1 MGYSSVL
8 SWEKVNGQSR
18 TKWAEVCI
26 RGGERWFIP
35 SQQSR
40 GARCVFGTLGGFLPE
55 QLELDGCWLL
65 RTKARR
71 KGRAASANSE
81 GALSLSK
88 QPAFRRRPSCI
99 LERPP
104 TMQLRPFMQQAKP
117 WYPRTHPCEDFIDAF
132 RHGDEGPFLGRK
144 HSRRTS
150 GTHDPFSMQL
160 IWCPSSL
167 RFRWDLDTRT
177 PTQDA
182 VSNQSV
188 RKPSAPNNIV
198 SLMSLAIFSVHIC
211 VLRVGDGSDR

>member
-1 MGYSSVL
+1 MLERVKGMGYSSVL

-104 TMQLRPFMQQAKP
+104 TMQLRPFMQQARP
-117 WYPRTHPCEDFIDAF
+117 WYPGTHPCEDFIDAF
-132 RHGDEGPFLGRK
+132 RHGNEGPFLGRK

-160 IWCPSSL
+160 IW
-167 RFRWDLDTRT
+167 
-177 PTQDA
+177 
-182 VSNQSV
+182 N
-188 RKPSAPNNIV
+188 
-198 SLMSLAIFSVHIC
+198 LMPEFFAL
-211 VLRVGDGSDR
+211 LVGFGY